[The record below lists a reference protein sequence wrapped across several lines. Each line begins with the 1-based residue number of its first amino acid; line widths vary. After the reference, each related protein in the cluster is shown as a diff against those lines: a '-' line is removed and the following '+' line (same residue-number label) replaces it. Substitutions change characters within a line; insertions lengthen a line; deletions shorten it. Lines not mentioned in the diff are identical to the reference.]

1 MRIVYV
7 SQWFEPEPN
16 NSKTEAFLKG
26 LIAEGVRLT
35 VLTGFPNYPG
45 GKLYKGYRIRP
56 FQRETLM
63 SFDVHRVPLYP
74 SHNRS
79 SLGRIANYL
88 SFFVSSL
95 VYGLV
100 NGRKFDLAYVYHPPI
115 TVGLGAALWGWL
127 WRVPFVIEIQ
137 DLWPDSVA
145 ASDMAG
151 VKILSSLLNGVCNF
165 VYKRAGRVVVQCP
178 GMKQKLTERGVPV
191 DKVEVVYNW
200 TDEQA
205 FDAHSD
211 FSLPFLDE
219 PDAFKL
225 VYAGNFG
232 RAQNC
237 ETLIRAVAL
246 ASDKIPSLKL
256 LMIGDGLEEHN
267 LRAVA
272 AGLGAANIC
281 FHPRVAR
288 SAMAAIYPR
297 ADALVCTLTRQE
309 LFASVIP
316 TKTQAYMAAARPVLM
331 AVNGD
336 AARLIVEAG
345 AGIAVPPEDP
355 GALAD
360 AIVRIARMPRERRSA
375 MGRAGRDYYDA
386 HLSLA
391 RGMAKTL
398 DVIRDALG
406 DRSFE
411 PRRASPALSRQV
423 NAGPGIT

>member
-26 LIAEGVRLT
+26 LISDGSQLT
-35 VLTGFPNYPG
+35 VLTGLPNYPG
-45 GKLYKGYRIRP
+45 GKLYPGYRIRP

-63 SFDVHRVPLYP
+63 GFQVDRVPLYP

-79 SLGRIANYL
+79 SLGRIGNYL

-95 VYGLV
+95 IYGLI

-115 TVGLGAALWGWL
+115 TVGLGVALWGWL

-151 VKILSSLLNGVCNF
+151 VKPLSRVLNGVCNF
-165 VYKRAGRVVVQCP
+165 VYRRAARIVVQCP
-178 GMKQKLTERGVPV
+178 GMKQKLIERGVPAA
-191 DKVEVVYNW
+191 KIAVVYNW
-200 TDEQA
+200 TDEEA
-205 FDAHSD
+205 FEAPAD

-219 PDAFKL
+219 PEAFKL
-225 VYAGNFG
+225 IYAGNFG

-237 ETLIRAVAL
+237 ETLIRAIAL
-246 ASDKIPSLKL
+246 ATERLPKLKL
-256 LMIGDGLEEHN
+256 LMIGDGVEEVR
-267 LRAVA
+267 LRHLA
-272 AGLGAANIC
+272 AELGAANIS
-281 FHPRVAR
+281 FHPRVPR

-309 LFASVIP
+309 LFAYVIP
-316 TKTQAYMAAARPVLM
+316 TKTQAYMAAGRPVLM

-345 AGIAVPPEDP
+345 AGLAVPPEDP

-360 AIVRIARMPRERRSA
+360 AIVRMAQMRRDQREA
-375 MGRAGRDYYDA
+375 MGRAGRAYYDA
-386 HLSLA
+386 HLSFA

-411 PRRASPALSRQV
+411 PRRVSPALTRRV
-423 NAGPGIT
+423 NARRGIT